1 VSVGLKGLI
10 GQIRV
15 KFNTEAYLALDRR
28 YITQG
33 QFQGIYE
40 QARPSKKLI
49 KAFITYL
56 RKSNQSKKLK

>member
-1 VSVGLKGLI
+1 
-10 GQIRV
+10 V